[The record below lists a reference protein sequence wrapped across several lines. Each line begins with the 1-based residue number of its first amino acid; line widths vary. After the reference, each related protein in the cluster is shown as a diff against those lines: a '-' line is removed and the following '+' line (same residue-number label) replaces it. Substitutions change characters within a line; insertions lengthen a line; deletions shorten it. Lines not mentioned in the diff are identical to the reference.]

1 MSDPNM
7 KSEPMRVQVVT
18 PNPRF
23 LISRS
28 GVGPEDLHTEEFPGA
43 LAVPGTVL

>member
-1 MSDPNM
+1 MT
-7 KSEPMRVQVVT
+7 VQVAAL
-18 PNPRF
+18 NPRF

-28 GVGPEDLHTEEFPGA
+28 GVGSEDLHTEEFPGE